1 MPTTPKEESAKTV
14 ASSSS
19 SEMDST
25 KESSSLFVAFGNPL
39 LDIVTNVSQEEED
52 RLVSKFRLQKDVG
65 QEIETAELLEDI
77 RHKR

>member
-14 ASSSS
+14 ASSS

-52 RLVSKFRLQKDVG
+52 RLASKFKLQKDVG